1 MDVIVCKDFRLASGS
16 YSSQLLLFVVCAVVT
31 ERDVLALSKSPFV
44 VQLFYSLQ
52 SKLNIFLVSNY
63 FSIVQGWLDIYR

>member
-1 MDVIVCKDFRLASGS
+1 MVSTVIYCYYYFYYYTRSVIVLCFQR
-16 YSSQLLLFVVCAVVT
+16 VAVIT

-52 SKLNIFLVSNY
+52 SKHCIFLVSRLAHTHTP
-63 FSIVQGWLDIYR
+63 V

>member
-1 MDVIVCKDFRLASGS
+1 MIRLPVCK
-16 YSSQLLLFVVCAVVT
+16 VVNECVVFCLCVYEVVT

-52 SKLNIFLVSNY
+52 SKQSIFLVCVINSCVLLLIAESY
-63 FSIVQGWLDIYR
+63 LLSR